1 MTAFAAVTGALTASK
16 VLAASKAIAASKVL
30 AALDRNAFSL
40 LGMLVTVVLILLLA
54 YWVTRFIGQRGLPGW
69 ARGVQDRGELQV
81 LWQLSLGKGERLA
94 LVRLHERCLLLGVS
108 GGGITLL
115 TELSPEE
122 AALWLKKQGEDPKVP
137 SFLEILRDNLPKR
150 K

>member
-1 MTAFAAVTGALTASK
+1 MAGAVRLLEVSRPLST
-16 VLAASKAIAASKVL
+16 
-30 AALDRNAFSL
+30 LDRNVFSL
-40 LGMLVTVVLILLLA
+40 VGMLITVILILLLA

-69 ARGVQDRGELQV
+69 ARGTQNSGELQV
-81 LWQLSLGKGERLA
+81 LWQVSLGKGERLA

-108 GGGITLL
+108 GGGITVL
-115 TELSPEE
+115 TELTQEE
-122 AALWLKKQGEDPKVP
+122 AAVWLKKQGEVPKAP